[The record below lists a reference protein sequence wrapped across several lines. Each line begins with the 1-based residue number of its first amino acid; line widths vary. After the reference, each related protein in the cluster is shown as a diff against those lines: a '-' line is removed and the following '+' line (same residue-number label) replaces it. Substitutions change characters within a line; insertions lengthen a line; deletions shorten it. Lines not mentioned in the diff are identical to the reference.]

1 MQEVRIVMHTSVQK
15 RIFTIL
21 AAVAM
26 TVVFGCGKAALDE
39 RVSAAPT
46 NEIISIGSDPADG
59 ETGNAGSTA
68 SGESSGESYVSTTP
82 DENALLLQSG
92 DIRTI
97 SSATIDKTGD
107 SADSLSSGG
116 NAAVAVLSQSQLTLN
131 DCSVSTRALG
141 APGLFV
147 SGAGSVFYT
156 GGTLAT
162 EGADSPCVLFS
173 GGSISLT
180 QATVT
185 VQNSVAVRVLSGE
198 NELALNATTL
208 EGETDIAEEAFLTL
222 RLTNGAS
229 FTGSFGTVLPA
240 RASIYLDETSR
251 LTLTQESYVS
261 VFSNADITH
270 QNIQSNGFSLYYDSN
285 APENE
290 YLGAQAYQL
299 PGGGFLM
306 PII

>member
-46 NEIISIGSDPADG
+46 NEIISIGSDASGSETAD
-59 ETGNAGSTA
+59 TA
-68 SGESSGESYVSTTP
+68 TSGESSGESYVSTTP

-107 SADSLSSGG
+107 AADILMSGG

-173 GGSISLT
+173 GGIVSLT

-185 VQNSVAVRVLSGE
+185 VQDSVAVRVLSGE

-229 FTGSFGTVLPA
+229 FTGSFGTSLPA

-270 QNIQSNGFSLYYDSN
+270 QNIQSNGYSLYYDSN